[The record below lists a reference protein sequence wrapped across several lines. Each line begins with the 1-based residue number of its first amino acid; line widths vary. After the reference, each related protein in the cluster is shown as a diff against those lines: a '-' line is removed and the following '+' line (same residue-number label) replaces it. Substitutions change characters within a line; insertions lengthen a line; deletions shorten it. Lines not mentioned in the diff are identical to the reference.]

1 MNLTN
6 RIQAQE
12 HLNKQLNERLTQQ
25 DQTTVNVQSQ
35 TVSPNEQ
42 ENITLVGI
50 LQVLLHFFE
59 YVIYLAIERIIRRK

>member
-25 DQTTVNVQSQ
+25 DQTTVNV
-35 TVSPNEQ
+35 
-42 ENITLVGI
+42 
-50 LQVLLHFFE
+50 
-59 YVIYLAIERIIRRK
+59 